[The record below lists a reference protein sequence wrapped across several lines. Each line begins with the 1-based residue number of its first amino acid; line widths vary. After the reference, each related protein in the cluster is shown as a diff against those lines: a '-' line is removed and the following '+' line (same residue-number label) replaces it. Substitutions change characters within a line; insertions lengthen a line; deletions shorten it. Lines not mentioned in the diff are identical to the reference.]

1 MWLKR
6 CVWVASDRTMIG
18 VCPNYSIVWCVV
30 WLGSPGDLFKC
41 RETSNSALQAWCL
54 AAWASLQADG
64 TQISGSG
71 HYWRV
76 APGGREGPARQNGTA
91 ETLMAQWR
99 LAARGRC
106 ARRWRRVAPGGETE
120 SARRWQCSDDS
131 AGTWRLAAC
140 DARQAI
146 WT

>member
-1 MWLKR
+1 
-6 CVWVASDRTMIG
+6 VASDRTMIG

-30 WLGSPGDLFKC
+30 WLGSLGDLFKC